1 MRKPSLSTERQAQRE
16 FVRRL
21 ALCATLVLALATAA
35 CTKSAPESPAGS
47 QTFAS
52 PDAAAQAVYDAAK
65 ANDTE
70 AVLRIFGPTAKEFL
84 ITGDPTQ
91 DRQAFKAYTDD
102 YDQMHRWGKLE
113 GGDRVL
119 IVGLEN
125 YPFPFPLRKN
135 PGGRWAFDA
144 AGGRQEFLA
153 RRIGDNELTVMG
165 VLNALANAQVDYYG
179 SPQDGSTLQQYAQRF
194 ISSPD
199 KHDGLYWSVA
209 AGESESPLGPLVAWA
224 AKEGLAG
231 SAAAPAPFHGYF
243 FRMLTAQGPHAA
255 DGARSYVVDGHQT
268 RGFAFLAYP
277 AEYRRTGVMS
287 FVINRDGQLFQ
298 RDLGPQTAE
307 LAESLA
313 SFDPDPSWS
322 PVQ

>member
-1 MRKPSLSTERQAQRE
+1 MRKPSPSTKEQVQRAL
-16 FVRRL
+16 VRTL
-21 ALCATLVLALATAA
+21 APCATLVLVLASPA
-35 CTKSAPESPAGS
+35 CTKSAPESPGGP

-52 PDAAAQAVYDAAK
+52 PDAAAQAVYDAAR

-84 ITGDPTQ
+84 FTGDPTQ

-135 PGGRWAFDA
+135 TQARWAFDA
-144 AGGRQEFLA
+144 EGGRQEFLA

-165 VLNALANAQVDYYG
+165 VLNALANAQVEYYG

-194 ISSPD
+194 ISSPGT
-199 KHDGLYWSVA
+199 HDGLYWSVA
-209 AGESESPLGPLVAWA
+209 AGEPESPLGPLVARA

-243 FRMLTAQGPHAA
+243 FRMLSAQGPHAA
-255 DGARSYVVDGHQT
+255 DGARSYIVDGHMIG
-268 RGFAFLAYP
+268 GFAFLAYP
-277 AEYRRTGVMS
+277 AEYRKTGVMS
-287 FVINRDGQLFQ
+287 FLINQDGQLFQ
-298 RDLGPQTAE
+298 KDLGAQTPE
-307 LAESLA
+307 LAESLG

-322 PVQ
+322 AVE

>member
-1 MRKPSLSTERQAQRE
+1 MRESSLSTGHQAQRE

-21 ALCATLVLALATAA
+21 ATRATLVLALAATA
-35 CTKSAPESPAGS
+35 CTKSAPESPAGL
-47 QTFAS
+47 QAFAS
-52 PDAAAQAVYDAAK
+52 PDAAAQAVYNAAK

-125 YPFPFPLRKN
+125 YPFPFPLRKS
-135 PGGRWAFDA
+135 PQGRWAFDA
-144 AGGRQEFLA
+144 EGGRQEFLV

-165 VLNALANAQVDYYG
+165 VLNALANAQVEYYG
-179 SPQDGSTLQQYAQRF
+179 SPQVGSTLQQYAQRF
-194 ISSPD
+194 ISNPGE
-199 KHDGLYWSVA
+199 HDGLYWSVA
-209 AGESESPLGPLVAWA
+209 AGDPESPLGPLVARA
-224 AKEGLAG
+224 AKEGLSA
-231 SAAAPAPFHGYF
+231 SAAAAPFHGYF
-243 FRMLTAQGPHAA
+243 FRMLTEQGPHAA
-255 DGARSYVVDGHQT
+255 DGARSYVVDGHMT
-268 RGFAFLAYP
+268 GGFAFLAYP
-277 AEYRRTGVMS
+277 AEYRKTGVMS
-287 FVINRDGQLFQ
+287 FLINQDGQLFQ
-298 RDLGPQTAE
+298 KDLGAQTAE
-307 LAESLA
+307 LAESLT

>member
-1 MRKPSLSTERQAQRE
+1 MRKPSLSTEHGVQRE
-16 FVRRL
+16 LVRRL
-21 ALCATLVLALATAA
+21 APCVTLVLVFAAAA
-35 CTKSAPESPAGS
+35 CSKSAPELPAGP

-52 PDAAAQAVYDAAK
+52 PDAAAQGVYEAAK

-70 AVLRIFGPTAKEFL
+70 AVLRIFGSAAKEFL

-135 PGGRWAFDA
+135 SQGRWGFDA
-144 AGGRQEFLA
+144 EGGRQEFVA

-165 VLNALANAQVDYYG
+165 VLNALANAQAEYYG

-194 ISSPD
+194 ISSAGR
-199 KHDGLYWSVA
+199 HDGLYWTVA
-209 AGESESPLGPLVAWA
+209 AGEPESPLGPLVARA
-224 AKEGLAG
+224 TKEGLAG

-243 FRMLTAQGPHAA
+243 FRMLSAQGPHAA
-255 DGARSYVVDGHQT
+255 DGARNYIDDGHMT
-268 RGFAFLAYP
+268 GGFAFLAYP
-277 AEYRRTGVMS
+277 ADYRKTGVMS
-287 FVINRDGQLFQ
+287 FIINQDGDLFQ
-298 RDLGPQTAE
+298 KDFGEQTTQ
-307 LAESLA
+307 LAEALS

-322 PVQ
+322 RVQ